1 MRNTG
6 YVAAIGLRVGSG
18 NSHHPLALTAERH
31 LLMTAHSLRTSPS
44 QTVAKQ

>member
-1 MRNTG
+1 MSKSPRLKMSFG
-6 YVAAIGLRVGSG
+6 VVSDLSAAAPFDR
-18 NSHHPLALTAERH
+18 AAERH